1 MTKPPSNQRL
11 RILFVP
17 QWYPSRIAS
26 QQVSG
31 VFCREHVRAASR
43 YDDVAVLVYTARRQ
57 RWPTLTWERA
67 DDQGIPT
74 FYATYG
80 HSPIPRTTSPFFH
93 IHLRRAIRRA
103 IREWG
108 RPDVIHTQDAYAF
121 PVIEAA
127 EALKTPFV
135 ISQHWSAFVN
145 RELDRTAVCRF
156 RSAFARAA
164 RVLPAN
170 RFAEVDYEHYGLQAK
185 VTWLPNALDTETF
198 GPPADAQREPWLLH
212 ASGLNAEKRVW
223 DILRAFAQVRAVRPE
238 VVLQVAGDGESR
250 PAIEAWTA
258 RELPSGS
265 VHFHGFLPKPDLA
278 HLMHRAC
285 GFVLPSEFET
295 FGCVLMEAM
304 ACGCPV
310 LTTRVGGVPAVVRE
324 GDGIFAEV
332 GNVEQIA
339 MGMLQMLDGTHGID
353 MGRVSRE
360 TRARF
365 SYDAVGS
372 ILHTVHCSAALG
384 TEEPS

>member
-1 MTKPPSNQRL
+1 
-11 RILFVP
+11 
-17 QWYPSRIAS
+17 
-26 QQVSG
+26 
-31 VFCREHVRAASR
+31 
-43 YDDVAVLVYTARRQ
+43 
-57 RWPTLTWERA
+57 
-67 DDQGIPT
+67 
-74 FYATYG
+74 
-80 HSPIPRTTSPFFH
+80 
-93 IHLRRAIRRA
+93 
-103 IREWG
+103 
-108 RPDVIHTQDAYAF
+108 VIHTQDAYAF
-121 PVIEAA
+121 PVIEAV
-127 EALKTPFV
+127 EGLKTPCV
-135 ISQHWSAFVN
+135 ISQHWTAFVN
-145 RELDRTAVCRF
+145 RELSNATVHRF

-170 RFAEVDYEHYGLQAK
+170 QFAQVDYEYYGLQAR
-185 VTWLPNALDTETF
+185 VTWLPNALDTEVF
-198 GPPADAQREPWLLH
+198 SPPSIPRREPWLLH
-212 ASGLNAEKRVW
+212 ASGLNAQKRVW
-223 DILRAFAQVRAVRPE
+223 DILRAFAQVRAARPE
-238 VVLQVAGDGESR
+238 AVLQVAGDGEDR
-250 PAIEAWTA
+250 PAIEAWA
-258 RELPSGS
+258 ERELPSGS
-265 VHFHGFLPKPDLA
+265 VRFHGFLSKPKLA
-278 HLMHRAC
+278 QLMRLAR
-285 GFVLPSEFET
+285 GFIFPSEYET